1 MARQR
6 RRAVRTADVDYDRFA
21 DGAPRGM
28 AEENPASDDE
38 REVLLDDEEPGLTGR
53 DFYEAE
59 RPPHYGD

>member
-6 RRAVRTADVDYDRFA
+6 RRAVRTPDVDYDRSA
-21 DGAPRGM
+21 DVAPRGM

-59 RPPHYGD
+59 RPPHYGG